1 MIIKRLFALSALT
14 FGFAA
19 FANATPIDGVINIV
33 GDDNFQKSSAVAGYS
48 YEVTFYTAYVFL
60 GDQGTLAA
68 PPFLTPIAMFPTFP
82 PDSPLP
88 FNLGMNAVPSAI
100 SPVEV
105 LSTTGGGETVDF
117 FMTEYTASI
126 VTNMDGCSLTCLNV
140 TGVGFFTETGVI
152 DYTPSPG
159 IFTFTAQQPR
169 LAYTLPGSFSATG
182 IAASPEPSSLALL
195 GTGLLG
201 VAGLAR
207 RRFAK
212 K

>member
-14 FGFAA
+14 LGCVA
-19 FANATPIDGVINIV
+19 FAHATPITGVINIV
-33 GDDNFQKSSAVAGYS
+33 GDDNFQASSAVPGYS
-48 YEVTFYTAYVFL
+48 YEVTFYTALVFL
-60 GDQGTLAA
+60 GDQGSLAA
-68 PPFLTPIAMFPTFP
+68 PPPFDSISMFPTFP
-82 PDSPLP
+82 PDTPLP
-88 FNLGMNAVPSAI
+88 FNLGTNAVPSAI

-105 LSTTGGGETVDF
+105 LTTTGGGETVDF
-117 FMTEYTASI
+117 YMTEYTASI

-140 TGVGFFTETGVI
+140 TGVGYFTETGTI
-152 DYTPSPG
+152 NYSPSPG

-182 IAASPEPSSLALL
+182 IAASPEPSSLVLL

-207 RRFAK
+207 RRYSQK
-212 K
+212 